1 MREAL
6 TFRFSPEATSDEN
19 LLESQPI
26 LSLILASV
34 LGTSVGYSPDTKP
47 QLTSQDV
54 MKLVASG
61 LPDSVVLTAVETNDK
76 AFDVSPANLLKLK
89 QAGVSEKVVA
99 AMLERPR
106 RPPRRL
112 PQVILTNIKIGAWLM
127 KRMMR

>member
-47 QLTSQDV
+47 RLTSQDV

-61 LPDSVVLTAVETNDK
+61 LPDSVVLTAVETNHR